1 MKKLVNGLFGFVIA
15 TGIAV
20 FSVSAQENHAIRVEK
35 EIMTGDVIHLTYEIR
50 PVEKIRFFNVILEPV
65 SGGQKINV
73 AEAYGNLGHRQQ
85 SGKNEI
91 VWYVR
96 KDFSGDISK
105 LDIRIYAFAE
115 NEPRALAKV
124 VSVSNNATAPCEVVF
139 ANNSQYADQVEW
151 DFGDVESGASNHS
164 SLENPSHTYTK
175 SGIYTTRL
183 TARNTG
189 LRMEETW
196 IYTIEVLEPVAP
208 VDIPE
213 MVTPEVP
220 VVKKEEP
227 VMATEPEQKA
237 IIVINPEELKYKKA
251 KLIWLGS
258 AAVTAGVSGFSFLTA
273 SSAYRDYTRSVDN
286 EEAIALRKKFK
297 THDIVSP
304 VALIVSGICIS
315 QVIIQAGKQKRA
327 KKNLEITAIP
337 LQKGGMACLT
347 LKF

>member
-1 MKKLVNGLFGFVIA
+1 
-15 TGIAV
+15 
-20 FSVSAQENHAIRVEK
+20 
-35 EIMTGDVIHLTYEIR
+35 
-50 PVEKIRFFNVILEPV
+50 
-65 SGGQKINV
+65 V
-73 AEAYGNLGHRQQ
+73 AEAYGNIGHRQQ
-85 SGKNEI
+85 SGRNEI

-124 VSVSNNATAPCEVVF
+124 ISVSNDGIAPCEVVF
-139 ANNSQYADQVEW
+139 TNNSQYADQVEW

-164 SLENPSHTYTK
+164 SLENPSHTYMK
-175 SGIYTTRL
+175 SGMYTTRL

-196 IYTIEVLEPVAP
+196 IYTIELMEPAVPVA
-208 VDIPE
+208 IPE
-213 MVTPEVP
+213 TVIPEVP
-220 VVKKEEP
+220 VVKEEP
-227 VMATEPEQKA
+227 LIAKEPEQKE
-237 IIVINPEELKYKKA
+237 IVLMNPEELKYKKA

-273 SSAYRDYTRSVDN
+273 SSAYRNYTRSVDN
-286 EEAIALRKKFK
+286 EEAIALREKFK

-315 QVIIQAGKQKRA
+315 QVIIQAGKQKKA
-327 KKNLEITAIP
+327 KNSLEMSATP